1 MAKKRRRK
9 NALGPL
15 NIAYQVGMW
24 SPALGK
30 IVETMMTVATTDE
43 VPIGQVKM
51 EASHEFG
58 IPYRLVRLKQM
69 FVPDAHW
76 F

>member
-1 MAKKRRRK
+1 MAKKRRRR
-9 NALGPL
+9 NAQEPL

-30 IVETMMTVATTDE
+30 LVETMMTVATTTE
-43 VPIGQVKM
+43 VPIGHVKM
-51 EASHEFG
+51 EASKEAG

-69 FVPDAHW
+69 FAPDSYW